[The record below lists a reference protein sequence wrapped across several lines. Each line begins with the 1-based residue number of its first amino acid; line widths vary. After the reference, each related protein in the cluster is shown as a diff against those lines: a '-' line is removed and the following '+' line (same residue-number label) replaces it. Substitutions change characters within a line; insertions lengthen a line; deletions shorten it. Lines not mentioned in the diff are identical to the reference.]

1 MTALAARVAGGT
13 AAAVHAARRDI
24 GEISC
29 AVDAIEVVVLL
40 FVSIILNIN
49 TSCLGCCRWLAGHTA
64 ELVPWTFVSP
74 ASMALSDWGM
84 PLSYSAPR
92 GMISLSFWRYVGLER
107 VS

>member
-13 AAAVHAARRDI
+13 AAAVHAAGRDI
-24 GEISC
+24 GEISR

-40 FVSIILNIN
+40 FVSNHTLLVNVG
-49 TSCLGCCRWLAGHTA
+49 LGGASGEGGHTA

-92 GMISLSFWRYVGLER
+92 GMISLSL
-107 VS
+107 